1 MRGLWFYG
9 IIFLISIWIAGLL
22 LQEGFSDSLSFVST
36 RAKGSYAQIKS
47 NLSTREYGGWPSVF
61 LTKPYVVQVESDPHS
76 IPTATY
82 VPTSQPCAYPPC
94 PALDSYQTSYFL

>member
-9 IIFLISIWIAGLL
+9 AVFLVSAVLAGLL
-22 LQEGFSDSLSFVST
+22 IHEGFSTSFV
-36 RAKGSYAQIKS
+36 
-47 NLSTREYGGWPSVF
+47 STREYGGWPSVF
-61 LTKPYVVQVESDPHS
+61 LKNPYVVRVESDPKS

-94 PALDSYQTSYFL
+94 PALDIYQTSYFL

>member
-9 IIFLISIWIAGLL
+9 VIFLVSIGLAGLL
-22 LQEGFSDSLSFVST
+22 LKEGFSNSGLV
-36 RAKGSYAQIKS
+36 
-47 NLSTREYGGWPSVF
+47 NLREYGGWPSVF

-94 PALDSYQTSYFL
+94 PALDIYQTSYFL